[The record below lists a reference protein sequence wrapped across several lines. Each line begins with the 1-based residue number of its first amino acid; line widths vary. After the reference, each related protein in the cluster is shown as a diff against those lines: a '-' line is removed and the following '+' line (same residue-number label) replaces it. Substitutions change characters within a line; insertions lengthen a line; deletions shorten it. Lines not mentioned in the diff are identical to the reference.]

1 MNTYEKMTLS
11 ETNTSLKK
19 KKTQKQNTE
28 EANLA

>member
-19 KKTQKQNTE
+19 KTQKQNTE